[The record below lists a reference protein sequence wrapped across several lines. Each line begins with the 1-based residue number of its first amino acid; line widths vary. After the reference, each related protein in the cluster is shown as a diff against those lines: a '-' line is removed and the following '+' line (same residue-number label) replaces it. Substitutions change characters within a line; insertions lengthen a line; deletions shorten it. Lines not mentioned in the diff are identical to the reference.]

1 MYTGLLH
8 LHHWLPFLYLL
19 LMLVVLVQNFLAWK
33 SSNSFTNSLA
43 RQNKIAL
50 ILTHLQVTIGLV
62 MLFGFQSHQFEDM
75 GTLMQNADLRFK
87 FFEHPMTMIIA
98 AVLITIG
105 NAKSKRGT
113 TDAEKARP
121 VVIWFGIGLF
131 LIALR
136 LPWEAFLTGGNVM
149 TQFGM

>member
-8 LHHWLPFLYLL
+8 LHHWLPFVYLL
-19 LMLVVLVQNFLAWK
+19 LMLAVLVQNFLVWK
-33 SSNSFTNSLA
+33 SDNAFTDKLA

-50 ILTHLQVTIGLV
+50 ILTHLQVTIGLI
-62 MLFGFQSHQFEDM
+62 MLFGFHFDQFEDM
-75 GTLMQNADLRFK
+75 GSLMQNADSRFK
-87 FFEHPMTMIIA
+87 FVEHPMTMIIA

-113 TDAEKARP
+113 TDVKKARP
-121 VVIWFGIGLF
+121 VVVWFGIGLL

-136 LPWEAFLTGGNVM
+136 LPWEAFLQGA
-149 TQFGM
+149 